1 MTEINQGNL
10 SDNPPRDLRLGERFH
25 CQDNWYHAS
34 SATIVGDVHLGAG
47 CSIWYGAV
55 LRGDDARITLGE
67 RVNVQDL
74 TMIHADPD
82 KPLTIGNDV
91 TIGHGAIIHCV
102 SIGSNTLIGMGS
114 VLLEDVVVGDHC
126 LIAAGAVV
134 PPGSQIPD
142 GSLVLGV
149 TGKVVRE
156 VTDEERESFAWS
168 ARKYADN
175 ARDFYQ
181 RYGDSN

>member
-1 MTEINQGNL
+1 
-10 SDNPPRDLRLGERFH
+10 
-25 CQDNWYHAS
+25 
-34 SATIVGDVHLGAG
+34 
-47 CSIWYGAV
+47 
-55 LRGDDARITLGE
+55 
-67 RVNVQDL
+67 
-74 TMIHADPD
+74 
-82 KPLTIGNDV
+82 
-91 TIGHGAIIHCV
+91 
-102 SIGSNTLIGMGS
+102 MGS

-149 TGKVVRE
+149 PGKVVRE